1 MKLTTRMFSAALAA
15 GVLAA
20 SLAGCGTEPAA
31 STDLPLPSE
40 VPEDIIMQTA
50 GITRDTAL
58 ITVDGVEVPA
68 EEVLYWVSSYA
79 DQYAAWGMT
88 DLTMDIGS
96 GQTLGEYY
104 LDSAVETAALY
115 QLMENKAQ
123 ELKLGWTE
131 ENQTSYD
138 EQVQTMKTSLA
149 QQAGLDIETQSDKVD
164 TEYVRLIS
172 YMGLSQ
178 EGFFH
183 INQASFLY
191 NNLMEGLYGTEGTD
205 APNADK
211 LNEAGVFHAKHILI
225 KAEPVTDADGNVTDD
240 GMAAALAEAQGL
252 YDQLMAAEDPMTLF
266 DQLMT
271 EHTDDV
277 DASGNVNGGTEGYTF
292 GDGEMVTEFY
302 EGTKALAEGE
312 ISQPIQSPYGY
323 HIILRLSADNEAGY
337 DKYAQV
343 KMQEQIDQWM
353 EEAQVER
360 SEALDGVDLQAYYDG
375 LTTLRSDISAAS
387 QADNAPAETTAPET
401 TAPAESAA
409 PETTTPAESAPAETT
424 APVETVAPT
433 ETPAA

>member
-1 MKLTTRMFSAALAA
+1 MKFTTRMLSAALAA

-20 SLAGCGTEPAA
+20 SLAGCGAGPAA
-31 STDLPLPSE
+31 STTLPLPSE

-50 GITRDTAL
+50 GIARDTPL
-58 ITVDGVEVPA
+58 LTVDGVEVPA
-68 EEVLYWVSSYA
+68 EELLYWVSSYA

-88 DLTMDIGS
+88 DLTMDMGS
-96 GQTLGEYY
+96 GQTLGQYY
-104 LDSAVETAALY
+104 LDSAVETATLY
-115 QLMENKAQ
+115 QLMENKAE
-123 ELKLGWTE
+123 ELKMGWTK
-131 ENQTSYD
+131 ENQDSYD
-138 EQVQTMKTSLA
+138 EQLQTMKESLA
-149 QQAGLDIETQSDKVD
+149 QQAGLDPETQSDRVD
-164 TEYVRLIS
+164 TELVRLIS

-205 APNADK
+205 APDADK

-240 GMAAALAEAQGL
+240 GMAAAQAQAQAL
-252 YDQLMAAEDPMTLF
+252 YDQLLAAEDPMTLF

-271 EHTDDV
+271 ENTDDV
-277 DASGNVNGGTEGYTF
+277 DSSGNVNGGTEGYTF
-292 GDGEMVTEFY
+292 GPGEMVDEFY

-312 ISQPIQSPYGY
+312 ISQPIQSQYGY
-323 HIILRLSADNEAGY
+323 HIILRLSADNEGGY

-343 KMQEQIDQWM
+343 KMQDQIDQWM
-353 EEAQVER
+353 DEAQVER
-360 SEALDGVDLQAYYDG
+360 SETLESLDLQAFYDG

-387 QADNAPAETTAPET
+387 QADSAPAETTAPET
-401 TAPAESAA
+401 TAPVES
-409 PETTTPAESAPAETT
+409 TPAESQAPAETT
-424 APVETVAPT
+424 APTETAAPS

>member
-1 MKLTTRMFSAALAA
+1 MKLTTRMLGVALSAA
-15 GVLAA
+15 VLGSA
-20 SLAGCGTEPAA
+20 LAGCGSTAATFTE
-31 STDLPLPSE
+31 LPLPSE
-40 VPEDIIMQTA
+40 VPEDIIMTAA
-50 GITRDTAL
+50 GIARDTPL
-58 ITVDGVEVPA
+58 LTVDGVEVPA
-68 EEVLYWVSSYA
+68 EELLYWVSSYA

-88 DLTMDIGS
+88 DLTMDVGS

-115 QLMENKAQ
+115 RVVASKAE
-123 ELKLGWTE
+123 ELGLGWSDA
-131 ENQTSYD
+131 NQTAYD
-138 EQVQTMKTSLA
+138 EQLQTMKTSLA

-164 TEYVRLIS
+164 TEFVRLIS

-191 NNLMEGLYGTEGTD
+191 NNLMEGLYGPEGTD
-205 APNADK
+205 APDADK

-240 GMAAALAEAQGL
+240 GMAAALTEAQGL
-252 YDQLMAAEDPMTLF
+252 YDQLMTAEDPMTLF

-312 ISQPIQSPYGY
+312 ISQPIQSQYGY

-343 KMQEQIDQWM
+343 KMQSQVEKWM
-353 EEAQVER
+353 AEAQIER
-360 SEALDGVDLQAYYDG
+360 AEALDGVDLQAYYDG
-375 LTTLRSDISAAS
+375 LTALRSDISAAS

-401 TAPAESAA
+401 TAPVESA
-409 PETTTPAESAPAETT
+409 PAESETPAETT
-424 APVETVAPT
+424 APTETAAPS

>member
-1 MKLTTRMFSAALAA
+1 MKFTTRMLSAALAA

-20 SLAGCGTEPAA
+20 SLAGCGAGPAA
-31 STDLPLPSE
+31 SAELPLPSE

-50 GITRDTAL
+50 GIARDTPL
-58 ITVDGVEVPA
+58 LTVDGVEVPA
-68 EEVLYWVSSYA
+68 EELLYWVSSYA

-88 DLTMDIGS
+88 DLTMDVGS

-115 QLMENKAQ
+115 RVVASKAE
-123 ELKLGWTE
+123 ELGLGWSDA
-131 ENQTSYD
+131 NQTAYD
-138 EQVQTMKTSLA
+138 EQLQTMKTSLA

-164 TEYVRLIS
+164 TEFVRLIS

-191 NNLMEGLYGTEGTD
+191 NNLMEGLYGAEGTD

-211 LNEAGVFHAKHILI
+211 LNEAGVLHAKHILI
-225 KAEPVTDADGNVTDD
+225 KAEPVTDEAGNVTDD
-240 GMAAALAEAQGL
+240 GMAAALTEAQGL
-252 YDQLMAAEDPMTLF
+252 YDQLMTAEDPMTLF

-277 DASGNVNGGTEGYTF
+277 DASGNVNGGAEGYTF

-343 KMQEQIDQWM
+343 KMQNQIDQWM
-353 EEAQVER
+353 DEARIER
-360 SEALDGVDLQAYYDG
+360 AEALDGLDLQAYYDG

-401 TAPAESAA
+401 TAPVESA
-409 PETTTPAESAPAETT
+409 PAESETPAETT
-424 APVETVAPT
+424 APTETAAPS

>member
-1 MKLTTRMFSAALAA
+1 MKLTTRMLGVALSAA
-15 GVLAA
+15 VLGSA
-20 SLAGCGTEPAA
+20 LAGCGSTAATFTE
-31 STDLPLPSE
+31 LPLPSE

-50 GITRDTAL
+50 GIARDTPL
-58 ITVDGVEVPA
+58 LTVDGAEVPA
-68 EEVLYWVSSYA
+68 EELLYWLSSYA

-88 DLTMDIGS
+88 DLTMDMGD
-96 GQTLGEYY
+96 GQTLGQYY
-104 LDSAVETAALY
+104 LDSAVETATLY
-115 QLMENKAQ
+115 QLMENKAE
-123 ELKLGWTE
+123 ELKLGWSE

-205 APNADK
+205 A
-211 LNEAGVFHAKHILI
+211 
-225 KAEPVTDADGNVTDD
+225 DGNVTDD
-240 GMAAALAEAQGL
+240 GMAAAQAQAQGL

-277 DASGNVNGGTEGYTF
+277 DSSGNVNGGTEGYTF

-312 ISQPIQSPYGY
+312 ISQPIQSQYGY

-343 KMQEQIDQWM
+343 KMQDQIDQWM
-353 EEAQVER
+353 DEAQVER
-360 SEALDGVDLQAYYDG
+360 SETLESLDLQAFYDG

-387 QADNAPAETTAPET
+387 QADSAPAETTAPET
-401 TAPAESAA
+401 TAPVES
-409 PETTTPAESAPAETT
+409 TPAESQAPAETT
-424 APVETVAPT
+424 APTETAAPS

>member
-1 MKLTTRMFSAALAA
+1 MKLTTRMLGVALSAA
-15 GVLAA
+15 VLGSA
-20 SLAGCGTEPAA
+20 LAGCGSTAATFTE
-31 STDLPLPSE
+31 LPLPSE

-50 GITRDTAL
+50 GIARDTPL
-58 ITVDGVEVPA
+58 LTVDGAEVPA
-68 EEVLYWVSSYA
+68 EELLYWLSSYA

-88 DLTMDIGS
+88 DLTMDMGD
-96 GQTLGEYY
+96 GQTLGQYY
-104 LDSAVETAALY
+104 LDSAVETATLY
-115 QLMENKAQ
+115 QLMENKAE
-123 ELKLGWTE
+123 ELKLGWSE

-205 APNADK
+205 APDADK

-240 GMAAALAEAQGL
+240 GMAAAQAQAQAL
-252 YDQLMAAEDPMTLF
+252 YDQLLAAEDPMTLF

-271 EHTDDV
+271 ENTDDV
-277 DASGNVNGGTEGYTF
+277 DSSGNVNGGTEGYTF
-292 GDGEMVTEFY
+292 GPGEMVDEFY
-302 EGTKALAEGE
+302 EGTKTLAEGE
-312 ISQPIQSPYGY
+312 ISQPIQSQYGY

-343 KMQEQIDQWM
+343 KMQDQIDQWM
-353 EEAQVER
+353 DEAQVER
-360 SEALDGVDLQAYYDG
+360 SETLESLDLQAFYDG

-387 QADNAPAETTAPET
+387 QADSAPAETTAPET
-401 TAPAESAA
+401 TAPAESA
-409 PETTTPAESAPAETT
+409 PAESQAPAATT
-424 APVETVAPT
+424 APTETAAPT